1 MMAGFWMT
9 QARNYVTR
17 GEVSDMIQSE
27 SPYLV
32 DKQLVL
38 QNISEMKDVLK
49 QNTQVIS
56 ELNIEIARL
65 RAELDKIGP

>member
-9 QARNYVTR
+9 QAKNYVTR
-17 GEVSDMIQSE
+17 SDVSAMIQSE

-56 ELNIEIARL
+56 ALNIEIARL